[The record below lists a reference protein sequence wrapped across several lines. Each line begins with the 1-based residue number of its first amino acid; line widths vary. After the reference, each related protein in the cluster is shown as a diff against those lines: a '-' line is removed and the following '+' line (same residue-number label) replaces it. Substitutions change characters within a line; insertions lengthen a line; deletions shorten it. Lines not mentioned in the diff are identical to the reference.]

1 MITHSTWKSTDHVEE
16 LKASDPGLGIAA
28 SVPVHRLGVPEEVAN
43 VVSM

>member
-28 SVPVHRLGVPEEVAN
+28 SVPVHRLGVPEEVTN